1 MKILDS
7 IVSIFKFIYGFTF
20 LAIVSLL
27 IAINP
32 KWELKLRKKA
42 SKVLT
47 DIIAKD
53 LTIEGK
59 IDPTANIIMG
69 NHTNNLD
76 IPLIETVYGDEK
88 IIWVAKDEIAK
99 MPIFKYLVTKTDMIL
114 ANRNDK
120 RAIIKMIKEIKEKT
134 QKGYKV
140 SLFPEGTRNKG
151 DYTKLLK
158 FKNGPKGIV
167 EKLNLKVQP
176 FVIINLPKA
185 FKKHPFRIEKQPIKV
200 VFLESFYPYEG
211 WYEDMRNKMQA
222 VLEREYGLNKNS

>member
-1 MKILDS
+1 MKILNS
-7 IVSIFKFIYGFTF
+7 IISILKFIYGFTY

-42 SKVLT
+42 SKILT
-47 DIIAKD
+47 SLIAKEII
-53 LTIEGK
+53 IEGE
-59 IDPTANIIMG
+59 IDPTANILMG

-76 IPLIETVYGDEK
+76 IPLMETVYGNEK

-99 MPIFKYLVTKTDMIL
+99 MPIFKYLVTKSDMIL

-120 RAIIKMIKEIKEKT
+120 RAIIKMIKDIKEKT

-140 SLFPEGTRNKG
+140 FLFPEGTRNKG

-185 FKKHPFRIEKQPIKV
+185 FKKNPFRIEKQKIKV
-200 VFLESFYPYEG
+200 VFLDSFYPYEG
-211 WYEDMRNKMQA
+211 WYEDMRNNMQQI
-222 VLEREYGLNKNS
+222 LDKEYKK

>member
-1 MKILDS
+1 MKILNS
-7 IVSIFKFIYGFTF
+7 IISSVKFLYGFGF
-20 LAIVSLL
+20 LAIVSIL

-42 SKVLT
+42 SKILT
-47 DIIAKD
+47 SLIAKEII
-53 LTIEGK
+53 IEGE
-59 IDPTANIIMG
+59 IDPTANILMG

-76 IPLIETVYGDEK
+76 IPLMETVYGNEK

-99 MPIFKYLVTKTDMIL
+99 MPIFKYLVTKSDMIL

-120 RAIIKMIKEIKEKT
+120 RAIIKMIKDIKEKT

-140 SLFPEGTRNKG
+140 FLFPEGTRNKG
-151 DYTKLLK
+151 DYTKLLT

-185 FKKHPFRIEKQPIKV
+185 FKKNPFRIEKQKIKI
-200 VFLESFYPYEG
+200 VFLKSFYPYEG
-211 WYEDMRNKMQA
+211 WYEDMRNNMQQI
-222 VLEREYGLNKNS
+222 LDKEYKK

>member
-1 MKILDS
+1 MKILNS
-7 IVSIFKFIYGFTF
+7 IISILKFIYGFTY

-27 IAINP
+27 IGINP

-42 SKVLT
+42 SKILT
-47 DIIAKD
+47 SLIAKEII
-53 LTIEGK
+53 IEGE
-59 IDPTANIIMG
+59 IDPTANILMG

-76 IPLIETVYGDEK
+76 IPLMETVYGNEK

-99 MPIFKYLVTKTDMIL
+99 MPIFKYLVTKSDMIL

-120 RAIIKMIKEIKEKT
+120 RAIIKMIKDIKEKT

-140 SLFPEGTRNKG
+140 FLFPEGTRNKG

-185 FKKHPFRIEKQPIKV
+185 FKKNPFRIEKQKIKV
-200 VFLESFYPYEG
+200 VFLDSFYPYEG
-211 WYEDMRNKMQA
+211 WYEDMKNNMQQI
-222 VLEREYGLNKNS
+222 LDKEYKK

>member
-1 MKILDS
+1 MKILNS
-7 IVSIFKFIYGFTF
+7 IISVFKLIYGFIY
-20 LAIVSLL
+20 LAVVSLL

-47 DIIAKD
+47 GLIAKD
-53 LTIEGK
+53 LIIEGK
-59 IDPTANIIMG
+59 PDPKANIIMG
-69 NHTNNLD
+69 NHTSSLD
-76 IPLIETVYGDEK
+76 IAIIETVYKDEK
-88 IIWVAKDEIAK
+88 IISVAKAEIAK
-99 MPIFKYLVTKTDMIL
+99 MPVFKYLVTKTDMIL
-114 ANRNDK
+114 TNRNNK
-120 RAIIKMIKEIKEKT
+120 RDIIKIIKEIKEKT

-151 DYTKLLK
+151 NYTKLLK

-167 EKLNLKVQP
+167 ERLNLKVQP

-200 VFLESFYPYEG
+200 VFLDSFYPYEG
-211 WYEDMRNKMQA
+211 WYEDMRNKMQE
-222 VLEREYGLNKNS
+222 VLDKEYGLNKNS

>member
-1 MKILDS
+1 MKIIKS
-7 IVSIFKFIYGFTF
+7 IISYIKFLYGFTF

-42 SKVLT
+42 SKILT
-47 DIIAKD
+47 YLIADEII
-53 LTIEGK
+53 IEGK
-59 IDPTANIIMG
+59 IDPNANIIMG
-69 NHTNNLD
+69 NHTHNLD
-76 IPLIETVYGDEK
+76 IPLMETVYGDEK

-114 ANRNDK
+114 ANRNDR
-120 RAIIKMIKEIKEKT
+120 RAIIKMIKEIKERV
-134 QKGYKV
+134 QRGYKIA
-140 SLFPEGTRNKG
+140 LFPEGTRNKG
-151 DYTKLLK
+151 DYTKLLQ

-185 FKKHPFRIEKQPIKV
+185 FKKNPFRIEKQKIKV
-200 VFLESFYPYEG
+200 IFLESFYPYEG
-211 WYEDMRNKMQA
+211 WYDDMQKKMQQI
-222 VLEREYGLNKNS
+222 LDKEYGNEV

>member
-1 MKILDS
+1 MKILNS
-7 IVSIFKFIYGFTF
+7 IISILKFIYGFTY

-27 IAINP
+27 IGINP

-42 SKVLT
+42 SKILT
-47 DIIAKD
+47 SLIAKEII
-53 LTIEGK
+53 IEGE
-59 IDPTANIIMG
+59 IDPTANILMG

-76 IPLIETVYGDEK
+76 IPLMETVYGNEK

-99 MPIFKYLVTKTDMIL
+99 MPIFKYLVTKSDMIL

-120 RAIIKMIKEIKEKT
+120 RAIIKMIKDIKEKT

-140 SLFPEGTRNKG
+140 FLFPEGTRNKG

-185 FKKHPFRIEKQPIKV
+185 FKKNPFRIEKQKIKV
-200 VFLESFYPYEG
+200 VFLDSFYPYEG
-211 WYEDMRNKMQA
+211 WYEDMRNNMQQI
-222 VLEREYGLNKNS
+222 LDKEYKK

>member
-1 MKILDS
+1 MKILNS
-7 IVSIFKFIYGFTF
+7 IISYLKFLYGFTF
-20 LAIVSLL
+20 LGVASLL
-27 IAINP
+27 IALNP

-42 SKVLT
+42 SKVLI
-47 DIIAKD
+47 DLIAEEII
-53 LTIEGK
+53 IEGK
-59 IDPTANIIMG
+59 IDPNANIIMG

-120 RAIIKMIKEIKEKT
+120 RAIIKMIRDIKDRVNR
-134 QKGYKV
+134 GYKV
-140 SLFPEGTRNKG
+140 AIFPEGTRNKD
-151 DYTKLLK
+151 DYRKLLK

-167 EKLNLKVQP
+167 EKLHLKVQP

-185 FKKHPFRIEKQPIKV
+185 FKKNPFRIEKQKIKV

-211 WYEDMRNKMQA
+211 WYDEMRNKMQEI
-222 VLEREYGLNKNS
+222 LDREYKNEN